1 MIPFMMTHPSVLLWI
16 SLLGALLTL
25 VISEYLRPYVIGE
38 QNDPLQRTSLRLF
51 QFNAILLG
59 ICLAGGLLAFN
70 ALLTRRLSAPPPT
83 PTATLQPDTSLQ
95 TPALPSETAA
105 PQVVVVATST
115 PAAPSAT
122 PLPQARIVNTN
133 DLGVNVR
140 VRPSTAAQIVEV
152 AAEGAVVDLLG
163 DTSQDDFFSW
173 AHIRLADGREGWV
186 VSRFLKPLP

>member
-1 MIPFMMTHPSVLLWI
+1 MIPFIITHPSVLLWI

-70 ALLTRRLSAPPPT
+70 ALLTHRLSAPPPT
-83 PTATLQPDTSLQ
+83 PTATLQPEDALQ
-95 TPALPSETAA
+95 TPASPAETAA

-115 PAAPSAT
+115 PGVPSAT

-140 VRPSTAAQIVEV
+140 AQPSTAAQIIEI

-163 DTSQDDFFSW
+163 DTSQDEIFSW
-173 AHIRLADGREGWV
+173 VHIRLANGQEGWV
-186 VSRFLKPLP
+186 VNRFLETLP

>member
-1 MIPFMMTHPSVLLWI
+1 MISVVMTHPSVLLWI
-16 SLLGALLTL
+16 SLLGVLLTL
-25 VISEYLRPYVIGE
+25 VISEYLRPYVVGE

-70 ALLTRRLSAPPPT
+70 ALLTPRLNAPPPT
-83 PTATLQPDTSLQ
+83 PTATLQPSTS
-95 TPALPSETAA
+95 TPASPAETAV
-105 PQVVVVATST
+105 PQVIVVATST
-115 PAAPSAT
+115 PAVPSAT

-140 VRPSTAAQIVEV
+140 ARPSTAAQIVEV

-163 DTSQDDFFSW
+163 DTSQDELFSW
-173 AHIRLADGREGWV
+173 VHIRLTDGQEGWV
-186 VSRFLKPLP
+186 VSRFLEPLP